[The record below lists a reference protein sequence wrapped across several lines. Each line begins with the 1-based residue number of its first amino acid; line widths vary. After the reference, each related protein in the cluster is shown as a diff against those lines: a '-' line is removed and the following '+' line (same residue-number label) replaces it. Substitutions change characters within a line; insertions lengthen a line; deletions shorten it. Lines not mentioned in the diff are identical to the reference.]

1 MIESKLKDPK
11 NIGLYVA
18 VDGFINET
26 NRYADYIVPD
36 SVMYEVWGFTGAWS
50 GTVTKMTTACWPVV
64 EPRQAKP
71 PPVSRSAWTAR
82 RLGAPGFACVYQRGE
97 RPDLTR

>member
-64 EPRQAKP
+64 EPRQAKTAAGE
-71 PPVSRSAWTAR
+71 PVSMDGSAPRCARVCLCVSAWRT
-82 RLGAPGFACVYQRGE
+82 
-97 RPDLTR
+97 T